1 MVLFYLI
8 FNETKEKDS
17 MKLKLIIFDLDNTL
31 INYGGVTKQA
41 WDLTCTSVLKEFNL
55 NIDALT
61 LSDEIYRVNN
71 MIWDDESRRPKG
83 NFSFRDLRISIVKEA
98 LNNLNINNDLLVSYL
113 VDNYDRCKRDS
124 VYVFEDVFDTLKILR
139 EKGYTIALLTNGDA
153 KTQREKLKR
162 FDLEKLFDHIFI
174 DGEQGVGKPEK
185 AAYEN
190 VLNKCHVEA
199 GEACMVGDHYL
210 WEVVA
215 PIQYGLHAIWVKRFG
230 SMVPEE
236 VTVQPDYTIENIDE
250 ILDLL
255 S

>member
-1 MVLFYLI
+1 
-8 FNETKEKDS
+8 

-31 INYGGVTKQA
+31 VNYGGVTKQA
-41 WDLTCTSVLKEFNL
+41 WDLTCTSALKEYDL
-55 NIDALT
+55 NIDAMT

-71 MIWDDESRRPKG
+71 MIWDDEFRRPKG

-98 LNNLNINNDLLVSYL
+98 LNNLTINNELLVNHL

-124 VYVFEDVFDTLKILR
+124 VYVFDDVLDTIETLR
-139 EKGYTIALLTNGDA
+139 KKEYIIALLTNGDG

-174 DGEQGVGKPEK
+174 EGEQGVGKPER

-190 VLNKCHVEA
+190 VLNKCHVEVS
-199 GEACMVGDHYL
+199 EACMVGDHYL

-230 SMVPEE
+230 SMIPEE
-236 VTVQPDYTIENIDE
+236 VTVQPDFVIENIGE

-255 S
+255 N